1 MESMKGALPP
11 KKEWEKSE
19 GQLNPTCRLKYSGEM
34 SEPRDYDKASEGL
47 AGYVRSNQMKY

>member
-19 GQLNPTCRLKYSGEM
+19 GQLNPPCRLKYSGEM
-34 SEPRDYDKASEGL
+34 SEPGDYDKASAGL